1 MKKFIAMLMVL
12 AMVLAIAPAAALAEE
27 PVTVHVFHYMV
38 EGNKAAGLEAIE
50 AKFSEK
56 YPNVTFENTAYSQG
70 TDYFAQL
77 QTAIASGDMPEVMM
91 GNPGLYSDLIDNGFV
106 MDLTDNE
113 VIKSLGLTQA
123 DMGDVSYEGVWRA
136 FPVDFKTWGVYY
148 NVDLFEAN
156 GFEVPTTA
164 TEMLE
169 LCKALDAKGIQPWAN
184 FFNDG
189 ATPDIEMRPIV
200 WTQAKLNGD
209 LDMFEKLMSGE
220 KKVADYPYFADALK
234 MFGDRV
240 TGWAGANA
248 MTNGQAQAN
257 EEFLTGKAAMLF
269 QGTWN
274 YGSIEAGKSD
284 DFNYGFFLVPTDD
297 DPATGEVL
305 NVQVDQAFM
314 VNPEAENAD
323 WGVKFME
330 FWLTDCM
337 GMWSDYASQPCITGA
352 TTENTSEF
360 LKTILDAKAN
370 GASAGYGEF
379 TKPFSSAFTTAY
391 RTALKAYA
399 SWCCTGVAT
408 DGVDSV
414 ESCIEYMQKLF
425 DEEIKQAGM

>member
-123 DMGDVSYEGVWRA
+123 DMGDVSYEDVWRA

-425 DEEIKQAGM
+425 DEEITQANM

>member
-425 DEEIKQAGM
+425 DEEITQANM